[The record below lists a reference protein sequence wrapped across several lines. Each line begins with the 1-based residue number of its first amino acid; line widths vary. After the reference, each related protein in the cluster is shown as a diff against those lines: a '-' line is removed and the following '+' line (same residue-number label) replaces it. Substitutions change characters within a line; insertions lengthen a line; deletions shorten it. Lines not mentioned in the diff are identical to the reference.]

1 MPDRGF
7 IVFSDDWG
15 EHPSSSQHLFRRIA
29 ATHDVLWVNTIGM
42 RKPRLSSLDLTKA
55 RRKIRKMLDWK
66 PDRAKK
72 RDDPPRLMVCQPF
85 MLPYANNPLIRRV
98 NAASVKR
105 AVSKRARQ
113 MGMRAP
119 VLVSSVPNACDLVGK
134 LGESRTV
141 YYCVDDF
148 SQWTGFDHDL
158 VREMDASLLAK
169 ADIVLATSDFLHDHL
184 RQSGKPVS
192 MLTHGVDIDHFAFIP
207 EREHPVLANIAGP
220 RVGFFGVIDDRLDQT
235 LVAAIAGARPDVA
248 FVFAGPVLSP
258 QQQLR
263 DLPNVHFLGSLAYA
277 HLPFLVAGLSALI
290 LPYKVNDST
299 AAISPLKLK
308 EYLATGRPVIATPM
322 HEVLAFAD
330 HIGCHSNASA
340 WLSAL
345 DAALQLP
352 LRNGQQ
358 AVPDWLQQESWDH
371 KAQQMLALIKRD

>member
-72 RDDPPRLMVCQPF
+72 RDDPPRLSVCQPF
-85 MLPYANNPLIRRV
+85 MLPYANNPLVRRI
-98 NAASVKR
+98 NAVSVKR
-105 AVSKRARQ
+105 AVAKRARQ
-113 MGMRAP
+113 MGMSAP
-119 VLVSSVPNACDLVGK
+119 ILVSSVPNACDLVGK
-134 LGESRTV
+134 LGESCTV

-158 VREMDASLLAK
+158 VREMDASLIAK
-169 ADIVLATSDFLHDHL
+169 ADVVLATSDFLHDHL
-184 RQSGKPVS
+184 QQSGKPVS
-192 MLTHGVDIDHFAFIP
+192 MLTHGVDIEHFAFIP
-207 EREHPVLANIAGP
+207 EREHPVLASISGP
-220 RVGFFGVIDDRLDQT
+220 RIGFFGVIDDRLDQE
-235 LVAAIAGARPDVA
+235 LVAAIARARPGVA

-258 QQQLR
+258 PQLLR

-277 HLPFLVAGLSALI
+277 HLPFFVAGLSALI

-322 HEVLAFAD
+322 HEVLGFAD
-330 HIGCHSNASA
+330 YIHCHADA
-340 WLSAL
+340 TGWLDSI
-345 DAALQLP
+345 DAALHKP
-352 LRNGQQ
+352 LGQGRRP
-358 AVPDWLQQESWDH
+358 VPDWLRQEGWDH
-371 KAQQMLALIKRD
+371 KARQMLSLMTQA